1 MSLYTWA
8 HKVLGSFSPSPMYPS
23 CTYISPRTSGC
34 SSGHQ
39 ISPRKQQPN
48 CSGPTSPPS
57 GQGGEL
63 SSPLTS
69 SFFKIKNITC
79 LTTFFIPVCVPSYLR
94 KCKYACNLF
103 SFHTVP
109 IFSLSDIIPFKG
121 LKHQIRIKI
130 FLSMHHDKKKKGKSH
145 I

>member
-8 HKVLGSFSPSPMYPS
+8 HKVLGSFSLSPAPHVPKV
-23 CTYISPRTSGC
+23 YISPPHKWLFILTTDT
-34 SSGHQ
+34 
-39 ISPRKQQPN
+39 PRKRQPN

-69 SFFKIKNITC
+69 SSKWKTTC
-79 LTTFFIPVCVPSYLR
+79 LTTFFIPVCVPSYPR
-94 KCKYACNLF
+94 KRKYASNLF
-103 SFHTVP
+103 SFHTLP
-109 IFSLSDIIPFKG
+109 IFSLSDIVPSKV

-130 FLSMHHDKKKKGKSH
+130 FLSMHHDKKKKEKSYT
-145 I
+145 